1 MRIHQGLL
9 EFLIGEFN
17 LVSLEFVDGGSS
29 WRFRLL
35 RSRSLCRRIAV
46 PKPKRK
52 AGRPR
57 LKIAAAGADD
67 RLARLAAA
75 IAEVRAGHR
84 PSPRTAKL
92 LAAGAP
98 KMAQKLIEEAAETG
112 IEAVRGDPAAV
123 VKESV
128 DLLYNLVILWSEIG
142 VDPGMVWAEMDHRE
156 AVLGM
161 AEKLPKTQDAIL
173 DPAAEPLNGTR

>member
-1 MRIHQGLL
+1 
-9 EFLIGEFN
+9 
-17 LVSLEFVDGGSS
+17 
-29 WRFRLL
+29 
-35 RSRSLCRRIAV
+35 
-46 PKPKRK
+46 
-52 AGRPR
+52 
-57 LKIAAAGADD
+57 
-67 RLARLAAA
+67 
-75 IAEVRAGHR
+75 
-84 PSPRTAKL
+84 